1 MIEDGYKSVLEKLQ
15 DKSVCPSPEQ
25 SAVCT
30 LIFGKETIC
39 SLNGK
44 TASLKWYVMRILKR
58 GVPQPVHLI
67 FIEFSDFAF
76 PLLTPHAD
84 VCPYATQLH

>member
-1 MIEDGYKSVLEKLQ
+1 MIEDGYKSVLEKLH

-39 SLNGK
+39 ILNGQNSQFEMG
-44 TASLKWYVMRILKR
+44 TL
-58 GVPQPVHLI
+58 
-67 FIEFSDFAF
+67 
-76 PLLTPHAD
+76 
-84 VCPYATQLH
+84 

>member
-1 MIEDGYKSVLEKLQ
+1 MIEDGYKSVLEKLH

-44 TASLKWYVMRILKR
+44 TASLKWVRYENLER
-58 GVPQPVHLI
+58 GVPVAVHLF

-76 PLLTPHAD
+76 PLLMPHAD